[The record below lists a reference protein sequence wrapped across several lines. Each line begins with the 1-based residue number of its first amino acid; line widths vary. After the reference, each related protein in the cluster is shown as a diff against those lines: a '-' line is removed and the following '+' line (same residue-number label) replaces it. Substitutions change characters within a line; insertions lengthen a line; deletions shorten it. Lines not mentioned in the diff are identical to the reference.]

1 MQIPT
6 PPESVSDLEQLEW
19 GSDICV
25 FTSPPGDHNAG
36 DLEAAHWGS

>member
-6 PPESVSDLEQLEW
+6 TPEGVSDMGDLEW

-25 FTSPPGDHNAG
+25 FTSPPGDRNAG
-36 DLEAAHWGS
+36 DLEAAR